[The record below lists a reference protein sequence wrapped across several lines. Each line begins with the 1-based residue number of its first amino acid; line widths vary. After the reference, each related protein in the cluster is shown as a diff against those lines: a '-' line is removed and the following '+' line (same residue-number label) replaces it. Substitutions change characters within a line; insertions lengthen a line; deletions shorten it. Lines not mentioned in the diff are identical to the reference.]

1 MKTAIYV
8 RSALNDNVISC
19 ETQILYCRTK
29 LQHDKEYVVYS
40 DNGCSAHDKEKPA
53 FNEMMS
59 AIERGEIDTVIVYKF
74 DRICR
79 DLGSFRLFMEDL
91 LCNNVKF
98 ISASDCFDT
107 SDSLGLTTLKYLL
120 LFSEME
126 RKTHSERCRRGWER
140 RKQRMEGC

>member
-120 LFSEME
+120 LFSEIE

>member
-19 ETQILYCRTK
+19 ETQIEHCKTK

-40 DNGCSAHDKEKPA
+40 DNGYSARNKEKPA

-59 AIERGEIDTVIVYKF
+59 AIERGEIDTVIVYRF
-74 DRICR
+74 NRVCR
-79 DLGSFRLFMEDL
+79 DLGSFTLFFENL
-91 LCNNVKF
+91 RYHNVEF
-98 ISASDCFDT
+98 ISASEGL
-107 SDSLGLTTLKYLL
+107 DSSNPLGETVFKCLM
-120 LFSEME
+120 FFAEME
-126 RKTHSERCRRGWER
+126 RASHSERCRRGWER